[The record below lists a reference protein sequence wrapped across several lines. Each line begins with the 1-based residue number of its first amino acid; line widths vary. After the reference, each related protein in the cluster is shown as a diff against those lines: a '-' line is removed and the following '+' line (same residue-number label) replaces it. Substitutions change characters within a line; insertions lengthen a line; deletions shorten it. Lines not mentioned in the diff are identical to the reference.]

1 MTKPELLDVFTDD
14 GSYDPVSFSAV
25 DCTFTLQNCDM
36 GNSTY
41 DGLECIKFVNCKN
54 APDNSNFL
62 GSLIGNGSLTM
73 IFSLLALIVSVATAG
88 AFISWKQKKTA
99 FAGVNGSADGENK
112 HA

>member
-1 MTKPELLDVFTDD
+1 MSD
-14 GSYDPVSFSAV
+14 
-25 DCTFTLQNCDM
+25 
-36 GNSTY
+36 STY
-41 DGLECIKFVNCKN
+41 YDQDLMKFVNCEN
-54 APDNSNFL
+54 APTSNGSNFL

-99 FAGVNGSADGENK
+99 FAGVNGSAGGENK